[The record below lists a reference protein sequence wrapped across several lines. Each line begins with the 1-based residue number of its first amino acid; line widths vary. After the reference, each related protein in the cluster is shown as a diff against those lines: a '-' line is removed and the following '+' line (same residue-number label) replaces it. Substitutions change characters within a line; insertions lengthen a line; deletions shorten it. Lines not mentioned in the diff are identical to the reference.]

1 MSIELVRALRHM
13 AWSNQQVYKSV
24 AALPDEALGSYIVNP
39 DWTAGNILEHICSG
53 ATWYV
58 FRLEIEDWVDI
69 PKIEKSSDVLV
80 VANLLADLDS
90 KLVLAAENE
99 DRELE
104 YRIEEENRIVRRWY
118 SSILTQ
124 AVHHATEHRAQL
136 IDALEFK
143 GYKPINLDDLDL
155 WRFDEVERG

>member
-1 MSIELVRALRHM
+1 MSIELARALRHM
-13 AWSNQQVYKSV
+13 AWSNQEVYKSV
-24 AALPDEALGSYIVNP
+24 AALPDEALKGFIVNP
-39 DWTAGNILEHICSG
+39 DWTAAKILEHICSG

-69 PKIEKSSDVLV
+69 PKIEKASDVLV
-80 VANLLADLDS
+80 VARLLAELDQ
-90 KLVLAAENE
+90 KLILAANSE

-104 YRIEEENRIVRRWY
+104 YRIEDENRTIKRWY
-118 SSILTQ
+118 STILTQ

>member
-1 MSIELVRALRHM
+1 MSIELTRALRHM

-24 AALPDEALGSYIVNP
+24 AELPDEALSSFIVNS
-39 DWTAGNILEHICSG
+39 DWTAGKILEHICSG

-80 VANLLADLDS
+80 VAKLLADLDS

-104 YRIEEENRIVRRWY
+104 YRIEEENRTVKRWY

>member
-80 VANLLADLDS
+80 VAKLLADLDS